1 VSLTADDI
9 CRRLPIDGGLWARNQ
24 PAITPY
30 LGIWDHSAAKIGHT
44 ITFLPSKY
52 EAPSEKAT
60 EPCAAKRLNDARSS
74 PPGQT
79 TCMGSPEM
87 NRIGA
92 FAYYIESVESLSRI
106 NAYFV
111 QQKID
116 FADRED
122 VLSWLTRFKE
132 LDLRLVQ

>member
-1 VSLTADDI
+1 LTPHRWNVSLIADDI

-60 EPCAAKRLNDARSS
+60 TEPSGAAKRIDAWSS
-74 PPGQT
+74 PRAPLGQT
-79 TCMGSPEM
+79 SGSMGSPEM
-87 NRIGA
+87 TRIGA

-122 VLSWLTRFKE
+122 VLS
-132 LDLRLVQ
+132 